1 MGKNFLRI
9 FVSVFLSLIMLCL
22 SFSSAFAIAEN
33 INTENNNPEFVISS
47 NKAVL
52 GKTFNVEVRVN
63 NNPGITAL
71 QLNVN
76 YDADYL
82 SLKSVEHC
90 SLFSNPSTCSES
102 YSSPFIISW
111 FSQQSLDE
119 NENGTLT
126 ILTFSVNDTAKTGDT
141 KITLSYDED
150 NVFNSKFENVK
161 FDTIDSTVSISD
173 CLPGDVNRDDT
184 INMKDLVLLQKYLNR
199 QDVQVDSKAADVFF
213 DNSLNMKDVVLLQ
226 KYLNGDD
233 VALGQKQS
241 SSENGIVY
249 NIFSYGESE
258 LGKELMCHSFTPK
271 NYTSTVLLNF
281 AIHGYEDEYAADG
294 QVLVDTAYSLIDY
307 YRNNSDKLG
316 NTRLLIIP
324 CANPDGLYDG
334 NSNNGF
340 GRCNANG
347 VDLNRDFD
355 ANYVSRSDSR
365 YYTPYAFS
373 ASESRALRDLVNAY
387 SADVVIDFHGWLN
400 YTIGDYELAQVFY
413 DELGL
418 SHYVSFTTTN
428 AGGYFSNWA
437 HQQGALALL
446 VEFTNS
452 HSVSIEKVVN
462 AVNRILIGDYL
473 SSEKDNQFD
482 DFDTIDCYTLS
493 EGKVTTYQ
501 YFDTPFSSASYID
514 GATDKVTILDVYKN
528 GWVKVQY
535 PLYSGSNKIAYCYLS
550 DFISDDEMVDK
561 FYLFNVLEN
570 TTVYKRNNL
579 AESFGTVYP
588 TDKIYV
594 VGEKEDLLQIIYP
607 LDSGGYK
614 MGWIKNNTI

>member
-1 MGKNFLRI
+1 MRKNFI
-9 FVSVFLSLIMLCL
+9 KTTVSVLLVVFICVTHI
-22 SFSSAFAIAEN
+22 FSAFSVSEN
-33 INTENNNPEFVISS
+33 SVLSDEAPQFVITS
-47 NKAVL
+47 NKAVI
-52 GKTFNVEVRVN
+52 GKTFCVEVQVN

-71 QLNVN
+71 QLNLSYN
-76 YDADYL
+76 QDYL
-82 SLKSVEHC
+82 SLTKIEHC
-90 SLFSNPSTCSES
+90 SLFSNISTCSEN
-102 YSSPFIISW
+102 YDSPFKISW
-111 FSQQSLDE
+111 FSQLSLDE
-119 NENGTLT
+119 NKNGTLA
-126 ILTFSVNDTAKTGDT
+126 ILTFAVKDTAQTGDT
-141 KITLSYDED
+141 KITLFYDED

-161 FDTIDSTVSISD
+161 FDTVDSTVSISD

-184 INMKDLVLLQKYLNR
+184 INMKDLVLLQKYLNKH
-199 QDVQVDSKAADVFF
+199 DVVIDTKASDVYY
-213 DNSLNMKDVVLLQ
+213 DNSLNMKDIVLLQ

-233 VALGQKQS
+233 VALGKEQTSAEK
-241 SSENGIVY
+241 GIEY
-249 NIFSYGESE
+249 NIFSYGQSE

-271 NYTSTVLLNF
+271 SYDSTVLLNF

-307 YRNNSDKLG
+307 YRKNSDKLG

-355 ANYVSRSDSR
+355 ANYISRSDSR

-373 ASESRALRDLVNAY
+373 ASESRALRDLVNDY

-400 YTIGDYELAQVFY
+400 YTIGDYELAQIFY

-418 SHYVSFTTTN
+418 SHYVSFSTTN
-428 AGGYFSNWA
+428 AGGYFANWA
-437 HQQGALALL
+437 HQQGALGLL

-452 HSVSIEKVVN
+452 HSVSVDKVTN
-462 AVNRILIGDYL
+462 AVNRILNDDYI
-473 SSEKDNQFD
+473 SCEKNKQFD

-514 GATDKVTILDVYKN
+514 GATDKVTILDVYEN

-550 DFISDDEMVDK
+550 DFISADEMVDK
-561 FYLFNVLEN
+561 FYLFNVSEN
-570 TTVYKRNNL
+570 TNVYKRNIL

-594 VGEKEDLLQIIYP
+594 VAEKGNLLQIIYP